1 MAQGM
6 PELIREALT
15 NKIKKFIWEDNNHV
29 PRLGMNHLE
38 QKTEEGGIKLLN
50 IKNRNEAIEI
60 VWLKNYLNLTSSRPT
75 WAYVTDILINETT
88 PASLDENTRHN
99 AFLQNWKIP
108 IRGKRAERLGKD
120 TLRMVR
126 AAKKHKVAFAPINIS
141 QECWIGMIGLVTPQ
155 RRSVDLIACA
165 SERTTHH
172 DR

>member
-1 MAQGM
+1 M
-6 PELIREALT
+6 PKPIREALT